1 MISYFRNLIADYV
14 VNKKLQGKILSSRSF
29 AKFLKKSS
37 SFFVV
42 MPEPEDDFQKSKQV
56 LKFLKENHKNV
67 TTLNFDF
74 RVTDLQQE
82 RLQEYI
88 PYGLVDYSKINLPS
102 KKLAEKL
109 SEKVFDVVIDLNRGD
124 NLFCSFAAN
133 LVNSSLTIGFKK
145 KDSDKYYNIQIDDNE
160 ENSEFSYKNFIN
172 CLQMF

>member
-1 MISYFRNLIADYV
+1 MISYFKSKIANSV
-14 VNKKLQGKILSSRSF
+14 VNKKLKDKTISSISF
-29 AKFLKKSS
+29 TNFLRKSS

-56 LKFLKENHKNV
+56 LKFLSENRKKI

-74 RVTDLQQE
+74 RVTDLLHE
-82 RLQEYI
+82 HLQESI

-102 KKLAEKL
+102 KKLTKLL
-109 SEKVFDVVIDLNRGD
+109 SEKGFDVVIDLNRGD

-133 LVNSSLTIGFKK
+133 LVNSTLIMGFKK
-145 KDSDKYYNIQIDDNE
+145 NNSDRYYNIQIDDNE